1 MIGYVNFSHPCNK
14 QIKDEHVAAILMAT
28 DTAQTCL
35 GHVYKTC
42 FLEAHLTEG
51 IELETALYLNISE
64 QGICSRD
71 IKKYAQVFQLY
82 AVKLDM
88 KQRHGTGHTYPL

>member
-1 MIGYVNFSHPCNK
+1 
-14 QIKDEHVAAILMAT
+14 MAT

-35 GHVYKTC
+35 QHVYKTC

-51 IELETALYLNISE
+51 IELKTALYFNISE
-64 QGICSRD
+64 RGICSQD
-71 IKKYAQVFQLY
+71 INKYTQVIQLY

-88 KQRHGTGHTYPL
+88 KQRHGNVNTYPL